1 MLEEFEKNLKDG
13 QDDEA
18 ASVKSY
24 AELKVSSTTE
34 ITAANTLLDKKLLEL
49 AEHEEKLAVW
59 KIDLDGTRAKL
70 AEDEKFLAFLKE
82 RCQKI
87 DWEWEQCQKTR
98 AQEMEA
104 VRKAMSI
111 LTTDDAH
118 ALVGR
123 TVNRFVQ
130 TSLLQVE
137 SSNQKL
143 LRSQASQLLKKAA
156 QKLQNPR
163 LSVLALQVRLDA
175 FTKVKRAID
184 DMIAELLK
192 EKADEIKHKDFCVD
206 EFNTNQLQTQKKEH
220 EKTDLMAKIEDLKM
234 TIEQLTGEIKA
245 LKMEIDE
252 MKLQIKRA
260 GEDREKANNEFQVVV
275 ADQRAA
281 QKLLKQALD
290 VLKTFYEKGAAFV
303 QAPVN
308 AMGGPAPPPGF
319 QEYNTNAAAPG
330 VMGML
335 DQIVNDAKAMELAA
349 ISDES
354 KDQKDY
360 EDMVIETNASIEAAK
375 KEIIKKSQAK
385 AKAETDLANSEE
397 DLANV
402 ELELEQLAN
411 MNDQLHKSCDFILKN
426 FDIRQQ
432 AREEEIEALKEAKAI
447 LSGAKFP

>member
-156 QKLQNPR
+156 QKLRNPR
-163 LSVLALQVRLDA
+163 LAALASRIRLDA
-175 FTKVKRAID
+175 FTKVKEAID
-184 DMIAELLK
+184 DMIAQPLK

-206 EFNTNQLQTQKKEH
+206 EFNKNELHTQKKEH

-234 TIEQLTGEIKA
+234 TIEQLTNEIAA
-245 LKMEIDE
+245 LKNEISQ
-252 MKLQIKRA
+252 MQLQIKRA
-260 GEDREKANNEFQVVV
+260 GEDREKANNEFKVVV

-281 QKLLKQALD
+281 QKLLAQALD

-303 QAPVN
+303 QENGAAPVN
-308 AMGGPAPPPGF
+308 GLGGPAPPPGF
-319 QEYNTNAAAPG
+319 RDYNTNAAAPG

-335 DQIVNDAKAMELAA
+335 DQIVADAKAMEMQA
-349 ISDES
+349 IRDES
-354 KDQKDY
+354 EEQKEY
-360 EDMVIETNASIEAAK
+360 EDMVMESNGSIEAAK
-375 KEIIKKSQAK
+375 KEILHKSEAK
-385 AKAETDLANSEE
+385 AKAEDDLAG
-397 DLANV
+397 A
-402 ELELEQLAN
+402 EQA
-411 MNDQLHKSCDFILKN
+411 
-426 FDIRQQ
+426 
-432 AREEEIEALKEAKAI
+432 
-447 LSGAKFP
+447 